1 MADPDAKMVEAITF
15 FEKMLQTMPDDRT
28 SLEFLSVA
36 YEQTGQVEKRR
47 DCLIQLADCLLHEKD
62 YENAQ
67 SIAMRLNA
75 FKDYEP
81 ARTAIERVAESVQRQ
96 ILKDA
101 QDKAQESRVQ
111 KASVGVS
118 GSGAFQDTGLE
129 IHALSR
135 TASAAEMELVWFWKE
150 QNFLAK
156 EICMDILHI
165 LTESQIA
172 DQPLLISAFA
182 LADEQHPELTE
193 RLMESMQRASNMPPI
208 PLELFEVQ
216 PAAVKELSSAFI
228 HVKGTLP
235 FALLGGEVLI
245 AVLNPMN
252 KALQEEIV
260 SRVGKPCHFF
270 LAHPKVWQEAA
281 GKV

>member
-1 MADPDAKMVEAITF
+1 MADPDAKMVEAIAF
-15 FEKMLQTMPDDRT
+15 FEKMLQTMPEDRT

-36 YEQTGQVEKRR
+36 YGQTGQAEKRR

-75 FKDYEP
+75 FNDYGP
-81 ARTAIERVAESVQRQ
+81 AREVIERVTESVQRQ
-96 ILKDA
+96 ILRES
-101 QDKAQESRVQ
+101 QDKAQEIDAQ

-118 GSGAFQDTGLE
+118 GSGAFPDTGLE

-193 RLMESMQRASNMPPI
+193 KLMESMQRASNMPPI

-270 LAHPKVWQEAA
+270 LAHPRVWQETA

>member
-1 MADPDAKMVEAITF
+1 MADPDTKMVEAIAF

-67 SIAMRLNA
+67 SIALRLNA
-75 FKDYEP
+75 FNDYGP
-81 ARTAIERVAESVQRQ
+81 AREVIERVAESVQRQ
-96 ILKDA
+96 ILKEA
-101 QDKAQESRVQ
+101 QDKVQESCVQ

-118 GSGAFQDTGLE
+118 GGDAFQDTGLE

-193 RLMESMQRASNMPPI
+193 KLMESLQRASNMPPI

-235 FALLGGEVLI
+235 FALLGGEVLV
-245 AVLNPMN
+245 AVLNPLN

-260 SRVGKPCHFF
+260 GRVGKPCHFF
-270 LAHPKVWQEAA
+270 LAHPRVWQETA